1 MKFELQLGLG
11 LIALASCGP
20 QRDPQQPVNN
30 STAPVIPS
38 PSAPPAPKTR
48 ASPSQPSIEDPT
60 RLSEPSGPIN
70 PKSVE
75 AAGAI
80 VQQYGAL
87 IEQKRFSRA
96 ARLWSNA
103 GAAEDFA
110 KQLNLPQVHLQI
122 GALGQTEGA
131 AGSIYTSVP
140 AVFYGAGFRRPAN
153 IILRRVNDVPGSTEA
168 QRRWHIERI
177 DWGNAG

>member
-11 LIALASCGP
+11 LIALSSCGP
-20 QRDPQQPVNN
+20 RWNAQQPVNN
-30 STAPVIPS
+30 STKPEIPV
-38 PSAPPAPKTR
+38 PSAPPALKST
-48 ASPSQPSIEDPT
+48 ASRSQPSKDPAT
-60 RLSEPSGPIN
+60 LSESNSPID

-75 AAGAI
+75 AAGD
-80 VQQYGAL
+80 VVRQYGAL
-87 IEQKRFSRA
+87 IEQNQLFRA
-96 ARLWSNA
+96 AGLWSDA

-110 KQLNLPQVHLQI
+110 KHLDRPQVHLQI

-140 AVFYGAGFRRPAN
+140 AVFYGAGFRRPAK

-177 DWGNAG
+177 EWDSPG